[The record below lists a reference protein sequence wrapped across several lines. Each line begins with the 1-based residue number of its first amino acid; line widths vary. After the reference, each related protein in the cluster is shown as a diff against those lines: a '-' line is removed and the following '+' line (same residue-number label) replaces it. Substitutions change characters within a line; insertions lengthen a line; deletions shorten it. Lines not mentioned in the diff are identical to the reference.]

1 MSVVTKLVLTHVNGN
16 DNVILMGDGAKF
28 VLINGNRYTH
38 TFTEADSA
46 AIVKAITGIDTAV
59 KKAKLAI
66 GRNIP
71 VKDKVISVL
80 SEGAVIGDEINF
92 QIFTTTISTKVTDT
106 WPLTVINEAES
117 IDFPAGVIDDL
128 VKYLVANGVEKAPTD
143 GLYDKILFV
152 QALPT
157 ENIETT
163 AAYVLDKAD
172 GDKPAG
178 SVWVSAG
185 EGEWDE
191 LSDEEQTEVGEDEGI
206 EEQPIVVEGGGEGAT
221 GFEPGPAIP

>member
-16 DNVILMGDGAKF
+16 DNVILMADGAKF
-28 VLINGNRYTH
+28 VLINGDRYTK
-38 TFTEADSA
+38 TFSETDSA

-71 VKDKVISVL
+71 AKDKVISVL
-80 SEGAVIGDEINF
+80 SEDAQIGADIIF
-92 QIFTTTISTKVTDT
+92 QIFNTTISTKIEDT
-106 WPLTVINEAES
+106 WPLTVINEAEA
-117 IDFPAGVIDDL
+117 IEFPAGVVDDL

-178 SVWVSAG
+178 SVWVSTG
-185 EGEWDE
+185 EGEWEELTDDDE
-191 LSDEEQTEVGEDEGI
+191 QASNNEQITDVDVSGDKPSGL
-206 EEQPIVVEGGGEGAT
+206 
-221 GFEPGPAIP
+221 EPNPAIPMP